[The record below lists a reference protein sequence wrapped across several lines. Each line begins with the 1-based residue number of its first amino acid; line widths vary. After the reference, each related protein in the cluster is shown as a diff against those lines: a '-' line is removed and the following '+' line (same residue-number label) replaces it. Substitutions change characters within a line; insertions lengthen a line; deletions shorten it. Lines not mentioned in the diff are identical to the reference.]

1 MTHEVFKP
9 DPHNRPGD
17 SALPLSQGL
26 FTKQTHIL
34 VNTEFENISTYY
46 GFQTGIN
53 GCTIVENTLCLG
65 SSPLGPSKLRL
76 WPVRPIADPVNDSE
90 IALDFG
96 DAASPYHHNLE

>member
-1 MTHEVFKP
+1 MAHEVFKP

-17 SALPLSQGL
+17 SAVPLSQGL